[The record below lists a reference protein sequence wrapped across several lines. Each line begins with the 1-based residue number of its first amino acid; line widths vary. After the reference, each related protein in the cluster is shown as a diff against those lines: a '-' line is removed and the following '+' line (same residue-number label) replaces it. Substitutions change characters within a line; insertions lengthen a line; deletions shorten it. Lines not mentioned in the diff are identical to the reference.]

1 MKLRTF
7 RYFFREAGRGLARN
21 GLMSLTAMGTITI
34 ALMLFGVFC
43 LITTNLQYFGNLAL
57 GRIEI
62 RAFLSESARNHE
74 LLRAEI
80 QSIPGVEK
88 VEFVSKEEGARLLER
103 MLGDG
108 GLFIEGENP
117 LPNSFNVYPARS
129 SNVESIA
136 AQVQRLA
143 GVDEVVYG
151 RDFVRLLH
159 IVVRLIWVIGFGLLF
174 LVMLAVLYIVVNT
187 IQMTVYA
194 RRKEIEI
201 MKLVGATDW
210 FIRWPFMLEGILLG
224 IGGALIAVVIILEAY
239 TFISSRL
246 GRVSAVLSL
255 LTRAEITPYVI
266 AGFFGIGIFF
276 GALGSLLSVKRH
288 LNI

>member
-1 MKLRTF
+1 LKLRTF
-7 RYFFREAGRGLARN
+7 RYFFREAWRGLVRN
-21 GLMSLTAMGTITI
+21 RLMSLTAMGTIAI
-34 ALMLFGVFC
+34 ALVLLGVFS

-74 LLRAEI
+74 LLKAEI
-80 QSIPGVEK
+80 QAIPGVQR
-88 VEFVSKEEGARLLER
+88 VEFVSKEEGARWLEKA
-103 MLGDG
+103 LGNK
-108 GLFIEGENP
+108 GLFLDGENP
-117 LPNSFNVYPARS
+117 LPNSFNIHPARGAD
-129 SNVESIA
+129 VEKIA
-136 AQVQRLA
+136 GQVRRVA

-159 IVVRLIWVIGFGLLF
+159 LAVRLIWVLGFGLLF

-210 FIRWPFMLEGILLG
+210 FIRWPFMLEGIILG
-224 IGGALIAVVIILEAY
+224 IGGALIAVVIVLEAY
-239 TFISSRL
+239 AFLSNRL
-246 GRVSAVLSL
+246 GQVSTVLSL

-266 AGFFGIGIFF
+266 GGFFGVGVLF
-276 GALGSLLSVKRH
+276 GALGSLLSVKRY
-288 LNI
+288 LGI